1 VSSRVSWRSSSQDQK
16 GKAIVLTTISICPN
30 ALSLLHSEILGVWK
44 LTGPRVERRWV
55 GREIGGTYDII
66 TLNTIGLSP
75 CTHHPCVVE
84 RNHSYDIHAFGL
96 ELGEVL
102 DVAWEMLDGA
112 AGGEGAWD
120 SEEHDFLAGEFC
132 GLSSVSIGL
141 KPWMKPWRGCGV
153 RCCCD

>member
-1 VSSRVSWRSSSQDQK
+1 
-16 GKAIVLTTISICPN
+16 LT
-30 ALSLLHSEILGVWK
+30 A
-44 LTGPRVERRWV
+44 PRVERRWV
-55 GREIGGTYDII
+55 GREIRGTYDII
-66 TLNTIGLSP
+66 TLNAIGLSP
-75 CTHHPCVVE
+75 CTHHPRIVE

-112 AGGEGAWD
+112 AGSEGAWD

-132 GLSSVSIGL
+132 VLSSVSNAL
-141 KPWMKPWRGCGV
+141 KPWRGCGV